1 MGSYNQA
8 AGKEHKRMTLGK
20 SWGHVDVD
28 ADGGG
33 DHVDDVPWGLFV
45 PAEALHPAAANP
57 QSGSDP
63 QANNIFK
70 GINNIQAI
78 NNITTPTSL

>member
-20 SWGHVDVD
+20 SW
-28 ADGGG
+28 GGG

-78 NNITTPTSL
+78 YNITSPTFL

>member
-63 QANNIFK
+63 QANNI
-70 GINNIQAI
+70 INNIEAI
-78 NNITTPTSL
+78 STIASPTSL